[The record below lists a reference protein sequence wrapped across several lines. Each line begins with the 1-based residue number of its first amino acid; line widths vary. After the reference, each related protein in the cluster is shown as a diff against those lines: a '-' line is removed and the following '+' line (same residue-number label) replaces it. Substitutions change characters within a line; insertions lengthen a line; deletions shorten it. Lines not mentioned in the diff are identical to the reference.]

1 MHPKTKYER
10 REYIAK
16 RIVYLIDDGV
26 SIPVIMDTLS
36 AEFGTEVPS
45 STATFYKVYGDD
57 IAKARAAFQQWL
69 GGKARQRIDEGS
81 DKILELAL
89 RSKAGWKPESSIDVA
104 EGNGEGEG
112 SALDT
117 LMTLFHKDRPQTK
130 ESNSEEDQ

>member
-1 MHPKTKYER
+1 MDPKLKYER

-16 RIVYLIDDGV
+16 RLVHLIDDGV

-45 STATFYKVYGDD
+45 SSSTFYKLYGQD

-69 GGKARQRIDEGS
+69 GGKARQRIEEGS

-89 RSKAGWKPESSIDVA
+89 RSKAGWKPESSVDIN
-104 EGNGEGEG
+104 EGDGEGEG

-117 LMTLFHKDRPQTK
+117 LMELLGKNKK
-130 ESNSEEDQ
+130 ED

>member
-1 MHPKTKYER
+1 MNPNTKYER

-16 RIVYLIDDGV
+16 RITHLIDDGV

-45 STATFYKVYGDD
+45 SSATFYKVYGND
-57 IAKARAAFQQWL
+57 IAKARAAFQQYL
-69 GGKARQRIDEGS
+69 GGKARQRIEEGS

-89 RSKAGWKPESSIDVA
+89 RSKAGWKPESSVDVN

-112 SALDT
+112 SALDA
-117 LMTLFHKDRPQTK
+117 LMELMGKKSK
-130 ESNSEEDQ
+130 EPKE

>member
-16 RIVYLIDDGV
+16 RIVHLIDDGV

-89 RSKAGWKPESSIDVA
+89 RSKAGWKPESSIDVS
-104 EGNGEGEG
+104 EGDGEGEG

>member
-1 MHPKTKYER
+1 MDPKLKYER

-16 RIVYLIDDGV
+16 RLVHLIDDGV

-36 AEFGTEVPS
+36 AEFGTEFPS
-45 STATFYKVYGDD
+45 SSATLYKIYGQD

-69 GGKARQRIDEGS
+69 GGKARQRIEEGS

-89 RSKAGWKPESSIDVA
+89 RSKAGWKPESSVDIN
-104 EGNGEGEG
+104 EGDGEGEG

-117 LMTLFHKDRPQTK
+117 LMELMGKKKK
-130 ESNSEEDQ
+130 EEE